1 MESKF
6 IFIILLFLS
15 FFYSSYVLKNSD
27 FVFEVRLDV
36 IPLNETSNIGSSSI
50 STINQ
55 ILGISSNQTD
65 TQLSLYKSL
74 IKSSSIAQILA
85 NDIDFVKKLAGESWD
100 SKNNSIRKSKK
111 TSLIKLKSLI
121 KSFFGIPEYETDNTI
136 LDLYYHILIR

>member
-1 MESKF
+1 MSNENKQNLKSTSIDFEYINVYQIILYFWKSKF

-100 SKNNSIRKSKK
+100 SKIIQLEKAKK
-111 TSLIKLKSLI
+111 QV
-121 KSFFGIPEYETDNTI
+121 
-136 LDLYYHILIR
+136 

>member
-1 MESKF
+1 M
-6 IFIILLFLS
+6 
-15 FFYSSYVLKNSD
+15 
-27 FVFEVRLDV
+27 DV

-85 NDIDFVKKLAGESWD
+85 NDIDFVKLAGESWD

-121 KSFFGIPEYETDNTI
+121 KFFGIPEYESDLTNIRFI
-136 LDLYYHILIR
+136 LSYLNKIKFRSNLSGMTEVYVKPVILIMAH